1 MSVAADIIL
10 IITAIQ
16 SNGNLSYT
24 LNIFKTKHFLKS
36 TQLVTRSEELV
47 ATVLKIYQQSEIA
60 KPTGR
65 AKWYAHTLHKK
76 KSSCAGKTN
85 ANAKDKI
92 SCARAGVNEVRMCR
106 SKCDARA
113 LVKMRSP
120 CLGQN
125 AMRMRTSK
133 WGAQAHA
140 KKTCA
145 RAGRN
150 EMRMCSSKWGA
161 QAHAKKRCA
170 RSGQNEMRMRRTK
183 WGTHVQAKMRC
194 AWAVKK

>member
-24 LNIFKTKHFLKS
+24 LNVFKTKHFLKS

-76 KSSCAGKTN
+76 KK
-85 ANAKDKI
+85 
-92 SCARAGVNEVRMCR
+92 
-106 SKCDARA
+106 
-113 LVKMRSP
+113 LMRR
-120 CLGQN
+120 Q
-125 AMRMRTSK
+125 
-133 WGAQAHA
+133 
-140 KKTCA
+140 
-145 RAGRN
+145 
-150 EMRMCSSKWGA
+150 
-161 QAHAKKRCA
+161 KR
-170 RSGQNEMRMRRTK
+170 MRMRRTK
-183 WGTHVQAKMRC
+183 
-194 AWAVKK
+194 

>member
-16 SNGNLSYT
+16 SIGNLSYT
-24 LNIFKTKHFLKS
+24 LNVFKTKHFLKS

-85 ANAKDKI
+85 AKDKI

-106 SKCDARA
+106 SKCDAHA
-113 LVKMRSP
+113 KVKMRSP
-120 CLGQN
+120 CAGQN
-125 AMRMRTSK
+125 AMRMR
-133 WGAQAHA
+133 
-140 KKTCA
+140 
-145 RAGRN
+145 
-150 EMRMCSSKWGA
+150 SSKWGA
-161 QAHAKKRCA
+161 QAQTKK
-170 RSGQNEMRMRRTK
+170 
-183 WGTHVQAKMRC
+183 KMRTRRPKWD
-194 AWAVKK
+194 AHAHD

>member
-1 MSVAADIIL
+1 MSVTAVIIL

-24 LNIFKTKHFLKS
+24 LSVFKTKHFLKS
-36 TQLVTRSEELV
+36 TQLVTRSEKLV
-47 ATVLKIYQQSEIA
+47 ATVLKIHQQSEIT

-106 SKCDARA
+106 SKCEARA
-113 LVKMRSP
+113 
-120 CLGQN
+120 
-125 AMRMRTSK
+125 
-133 WGAQAHA
+133 
-140 KKTCA
+140 
-145 RAGRN
+145 
-150 EMRMCSSKWGA
+150 
-161 QAHAKKRCA
+161 
-170 RSGQNEMRMRRTK
+170 
-183 WGTHVQAKMRC
+183 QAKMRC
-194 AWAVKK
+194 ACAAPNEVRMRRQKKDAHAQAKMRCACDGLNEVCIRRKKWNAHEQVKMKCACASQHKMRTRKPKRVAHAQF

>member
-24 LNIFKTKHFLKS
+24 LNVFKTKLFLKS

-60 KPTGR
+60 KPTRR

-113 LVKMRSP
+113 QVKMRSP
-120 CLGQN
+120 CAGQN
-125 AMRMRTSK
+125 AMRMR
-133 WGAQAHA
+133 
-140 KKTCA
+140 
-145 RAGRN
+145 
-150 EMRMCSSKWGA
+150 SSKWGA
-161 QAHAKKRCA
+161 QAQARKRCA
-170 RSGQNEMRMRRTK
+170 RAGQNEMRMRRTK
-183 WGTHVQAKMRC
+183 WGAHAQAKMRC
-194 AWAVKK
+194 AREGKI

>member
-24 LNIFKTKHFLKS
+24 LNVFKTKHFLKS
-36 TQLVTRSEELV
+36 TQLVTRSEKLV

-92 SCARAGVNEVRMCR
+92 SCTRAGVNEVRMCR
-106 SKCDARA
+106 SKCDARGQ
-113 LVKMRSP
+113 VKMRSP
-120 CLGQN
+120 CAGQD
-125 AMRMRTSK
+125 
-133 WGAQAHA
+133 
-140 KKTCA
+140 
-145 RAGRN
+145 
-150 EMRMCSSKWGA
+150 
-161 QAHAKKRCA
+161 
-170 RSGQNEMRMRRTK
+170 EMRMRRTK
-183 WGTHVQAKMRC
+183 WDAHTQAKMRC
-194 AWAVKK
+194 AWADKKVNAHAQAKKRCAREDQNEMRTRRPKWDAHKQF

>member
-24 LNIFKTKHFLKS
+24 LNVFKTKHFLKS
-36 TQLVTRSEELV
+36 TQLVTRSEKLV
-47 ATVLKIYQQSEIA
+47 ETVLKIYQQSEIA

-106 SKCDARA
+106 SKRDARA
-113 LVKMRSP
+113 QVKMRSP
-120 CLGQN
+120 WRKPKCN
-125 AMRMRTSK
+125 
-133 WGAQAHA
+133 AHA
-140 KKTCA
+140 
-145 RAGRN
+145 
-150 EMRMCSSKWGA
+150 
-161 QAHAKKRCA
+161 QL
-170 RSGQNEMRMRRTK
+170 Q
-183 WGTHVQAKMRC
+183 MRC
-194 AWAVKK
+194 ASAGQKKMRTRMPKWDPHAQD

>member
-10 IITAIQ
+10 IVTAIQ
-16 SNGNLSYT
+16 SNENPSYT
-24 LNIFKTKHFLKS
+24 LNVFKTKHFLKS
-36 TQLVTRSEELV
+36 TQLVTRSEKLV

-92 SCARAGVNEVRMCR
+92 SCACAGVNEVRMCR

-113 LVKMRSP
+113 QVKMRSL
-120 CLGQN
+120 CAGQN
-125 AMRMRTSK
+125 AMRMR
-133 WGAQAHA
+133 
-140 KKTCA
+140 
-145 RAGRN
+145 
-150 EMRMCSSKWGA
+150 SSKWGA
-161 QAHAKKRCA
+161 HAQAKKRYA
-170 RSGQNEMRMRRTK
+170 RAGQYEMRMRRK
-183 WGTHVQAKMRC
+183 KRGALAQEKMKC
-194 AWAVKK
+194 AWAGKKEMRIRKPT

>member
-10 IITAIQ
+10 VITAIQ

-24 LNIFKTKHFLKS
+24 LNVFKTKHFLKS
-36 TQLVTRSEELV
+36 TQLFTRSEKLV

-113 LVKMRSP
+113 QVKCEARA
-120 CLGQN
+120 Q
-125 AMRMRTSK
+125 AKITMRMR
-133 WGAQAHA
+133 
-140 KKTCA
+140 
-145 RAGRN
+145 
-150 EMRMCSSKWGA
+150 SSKWGA
-161 QAHAKKRCA
+161 HAQAKKRCA
-170 RSGQNEMRMRRTK
+170 CACQNEMRMHRTK
-183 WGTHVQAKMRC
+183 WGAHAQAKMRC
-194 AWAVKK
+194 AWAGKN

>member
-24 LNIFKTKHFLKS
+24 LNVFKTKHFLKS
-36 TQLVTRSEELV
+36 TQLFTRSEKLV
-47 ATVLKIYQQSEIA
+47 ATVLKIYKQTEIA

-65 AKWYAHTLHKK
+65 AKCYAHTLHKK
-76 KSSCAGKTN
+76 KSSCAGKTK

-113 LVKMRSP
+113 QVKMQNP
-120 CLGQN
+120 CAGQKT
-125 AMRMRTSK
+125 MRMR
-133 WGAQAHA
+133 
-140 KKTCA
+140 
-145 RAGRN
+145 
-150 EMRMCSSKWGA
+150 SSKRGA
-161 QAHAKKRCA
+161 YAQAKKRCA
-170 RSGQNEMRMRRTK
+170 CACQNEMCIRRTK
-183 WGTHVQAKMRC
+183 
-194 AWAVKK
+194 

>member
-24 LNIFKTKHFLKS
+24 LNVFKTKHFLKS
-36 TQLVTRSEELV
+36 TQLFTRSEELV

-65 AKWYAHTLHKK
+65 AKWYVHTLHKK

-106 SKCDARA
+106 SKCDAYA
-113 LVKMRSP
+113 QVKMQSP
-120 CLGQN
+120 CAGQKNHAN
-125 AMRMRTSK
+125 AQSQMRCACAGQEKMRMRMPK
-133 WGAQAHA
+133 WDAH
-140 KKTCA
+140 T
-145 RAGRN
+145 
-150 EMRMCSSKWGA
+150 
-161 QAHAKKRCA
+161 QI
-170 RSGQNEMRMRRTK
+170 
-183 WGTHVQAKMRC
+183 
-194 AWAVKK
+194 

>member
-16 SNGNLSYT
+16 SNRNLSYT
-24 LNIFKTKHFLKS
+24 LNVFKTKHFLKS
-36 TQLVTRSEELV
+36 TQLVTRSEKLL

-113 LVKMRSP
+113 QVKMRSP
-120 CLGQN
+120 CTGQN
-125 AMRMRTSK
+125 NH
-133 WGAQAHA
+133 AHA
-140 KKTCA
+140 QLQ
-145 RAGRN
+145 
-150 EMRMCSSKWGA
+150 M
-161 QAHAKKRCA
+161 RCA
-170 RSGQNEMRMRRTK
+170 CSGQKKMRMRRTK
-183 WGTHVQAKMRC
+183 WGAHAQAKMRC
-194 AWAVKK
+194 AWAGKN

>member
-24 LNIFKTKHFLKS
+24 LNVFKTKHFLKS
-36 TQLVTRSEELV
+36 TQLVTRSEKLV
-47 ATVLKIYQQSEIA
+47 ATVLKIYKQTEIA

-76 KSSCAGKTN
+76 KSSCAGKTK

-106 SKCDARA
+106 SKCEARA
-113 LVKMRSP
+113 QAKM
-120 CLGQN
+120 Q
-125 AMRMRTSK
+125 
-133 WGAQAHA
+133 
-140 KKTCA
+140 CA
-145 RAGRN
+145 CAAPN
-150 EMRMCSSKWGA
+150 EV
-161 QAHAKKRCA
+161 
-170 RSGQNEMRMRRTK
+170 RMRRQK
-183 WGTHVQAKMRC
+183 QDAHAQAKMRC
-194 AWAVKK
+194 ACDGLNEVCIRRKKRNAHEQVKIKCACASQHKMRTRKPKRVAHAQF